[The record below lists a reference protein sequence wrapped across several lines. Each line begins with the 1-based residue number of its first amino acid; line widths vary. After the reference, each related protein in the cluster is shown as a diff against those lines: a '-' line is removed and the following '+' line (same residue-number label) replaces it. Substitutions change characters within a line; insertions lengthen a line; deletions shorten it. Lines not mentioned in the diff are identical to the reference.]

1 MGSLHLIL
9 SQLIMPHLYC
19 CCCGQPSGSQDTRC
33 LRLCASRRLSGVP
46 TLALDGVVKMP
57 GMIEATAGAW
67 LAPRRQPHT
76 MAGDNHITTSRHGLS
91 APSSLPHPL
100 WEPDSCKLPPAAP
113 PYHPRPPARTPTPPL
128 LPCRWEPD
136 SYGYHGDDGKKF
148 GGSAKGEEYGP
159 KFTKGDTI
167 GAAYNLAKQE
177 IFFT

>member
-1 MGSLHLIL
+1 
-9 SQLIMPHLYC
+9 MP
-19 CCCGQPSGSQDTRC
+19 QPFSP
-33 LRLCASRRLSGVP
+33 LPFVP
-46 TLALDGVVKMP
+46 VP
-57 GMIEATAGAW
+57 
-67 LAPRRQPHT
+67 
-76 MAGDNHITTSRHGLS
+76 S
-91 APSSLPHPL
+91 APDS
-100 WEPDSCKLPPAAP
+100 WDPDICQLPPEAP
-113 PYHPRPPARTPTPPL
+113 PYHPPPSPDPTPPL